1 MGNDQKFY
9 GWKLVGALWF
19 LYLLNMGF
27 PLYGG
32 GVGWP
37 DFAAVARA
45 SGRFIAPRP
54 EESTRTPTCAP
65 KRERGSAASCI

>member
-1 MGNDQKFY
+1 VTTKIVLGTATP
-9 GWKLVGALWF
+9 GG
-19 LYLLNMGF
+19 GF